1 MIEGRGVGRQNLQWL
16 IKSYN
21 LDSNKV
27 SRRLKSNNITYS
39 DEESF
44 RDIANR
50 YEVSPMDIIKVVMVE
65 QYRLND

>member
-50 YEVSPMDIIKVVMVE
+50 YEVSPMDIIKVVMV
-65 QYRLND
+65 

>member
-50 YEVSPMDIIKVVMVE
+50 YEVSPMDIIKVVMVK